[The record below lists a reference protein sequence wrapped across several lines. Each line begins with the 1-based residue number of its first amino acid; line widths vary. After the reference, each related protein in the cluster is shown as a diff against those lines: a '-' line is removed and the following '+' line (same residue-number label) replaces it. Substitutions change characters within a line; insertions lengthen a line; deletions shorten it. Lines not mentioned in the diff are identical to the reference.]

1 MIEDQRVSDEEEEE
15 EGEKTADE
23 GEDLG
28 DLGRS
33 LSPPPSAVARAP
45 PPLPSRG
52 SNGRVANLAKAFEE
66 DVKER
71 ERERSGSIGSSNA
84 GMSVK
89 SPVLESK
96 EEEEMEVESGG
107 KKKKGKKGRKSKE
120 KKEIVRLHSLSQSL
134 LT

>member
-1 MIEDQRVSDEEEEE
+1 MSDEEEEE

-71 ERERSGSIGSSNA
+71 ERERSGSIGSNA
-84 GMSVK
+84 GVSVK

-96 EEEEMEVESGG
+96 ESEEMEVESGG

-120 KKEIVRLHSLSQSL
+120 KKEIVCLFLSSPISLDSN
-134 LT
+134 